1 MPWGSTSTAYSGRIT
16 SNYITTGGGIYDT
29 TSSYES
35 NCITSGATTGGTIYF
50 NNILTNVTNA
60 TIVGFTGGFNSVGTY
75 TSARRGFAPD
85 QVSAI
90 RTDFDQ
96 VKKDWKRKRA
106 EVKARRLFHKIVG
119 TIRYKRFRELGYH
132 EIVGATGRRYRLSPG
147 QWVKVMTEDDKI
159 EHLLCAHL
167 EFGIPWFDTMIVQH
181 LMITSSKETEK
192 QFLKLANV
200 HDVAGPYPI
209 PELRVA

>member
-1 MPWGSTSTAYSGRIT
+1 MPWGTSSTATRYNGYIT
-16 SNYITTGGGIYDT
+16 SNYITTGGSIYDST
-29 TSSYES
+29 DSFDSTYA
-35 NCITSGATTGGTIYF
+35 TSGTAGGTVFY
-50 NNILTNVTNA
+50 NVLTNVTNA
-60 TIVGFTGGFNSVGTY
+60 TVGFAMGFTSVGSY

-132 EIVGATGRRYRLSPG
+132 EIVGATGRRYRLAPG

-209 PELRVA
+209 PELQVA